1 MSLTDAQL
9 AGKLSARQDGADRA
23 VAVGYES
30 RAVGYKS
37 NAIGSGAWALDNHST
52 AIGSSAQATANH
64 AQALVQVHRLQ
75 CAF

>member
-1 MSLTDAQL
+1 MILLLILMSLQMLQL

-37 NAIGSGAWALDNHST
+37 NAIGSGAWAF
-52 AIGSSAQATANH
+52 
-64 AQALVQVHRLQ
+64 R
-75 CAF
+75 